1 MSEEISSRVAECT
14 RLILVKDGFGG
25 DVGALDR
32 WADEHG
38 KDTRILEWFEPP
50 ERNTL
55 RPLWCCIDCG
65 SLEES

>member
-25 DVGALDR
+25 DLGALDR
-32 WADEHG
+32 WADERR
-38 KDTRILEWFEPP
+38 KDTRILEWFGPP

-55 RPLWCCIDCG
+55 RPLWCCIDRR
-65 SLEES
+65 SLDET